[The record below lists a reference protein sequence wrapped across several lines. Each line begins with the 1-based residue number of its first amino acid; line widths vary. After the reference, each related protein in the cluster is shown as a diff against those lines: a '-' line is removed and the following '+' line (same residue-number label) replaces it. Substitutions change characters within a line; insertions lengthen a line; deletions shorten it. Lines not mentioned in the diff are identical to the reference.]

1 MKRAGKNN
9 VISACLERYSVDQCS
24 LARCS
29 TLSLATT
36 PPPWE
41 MTPGGVLITS
51 SSNGGSSVTTAQVSP
66 EPEVEPIVELEV
78 PAAAPPPPI
87 VHEDPIMSAIIG
99 RRRDRRGG
107 GGGGGGGQEEATT
120 TRESRR
126 RLGAG
131 RATFFEADWQSRDR
145 RVRVLAWG
153 YADSLAFLL
162 MRNGAC
168 YACVLSRGGNRA
180 GGGASSLATVE
191 RLSFKLS
198 SIGIKSTCFL

>member
-1 MKRAGKNN
+1 
-9 VISACLERYSVDQCS
+9 
-24 LARCS
+24 
-29 TLSLATT
+29 
-36 PPPWE
+36 
-41 MTPGGVLITS
+41 
-51 SSNGGSSVTTAQVSP
+51 
-66 EPEVEPIVELEV
+66 
-78 PAAAPPPPI
+78 
-87 VHEDPIMSAIIG
+87 MSAIIG
-99 RRRDRRGG
+99 RRRDRRGGGG

-180 GGGASSLATVE
+180 GASSLATVE
-191 RLSFKLS
+191 RLS
-198 SIGIKSTCFL
+198 